1 MFCWQ
6 LYPRFS
12 FSGEKGDSGDIG
24 PPGPNGEPG
33 MASRVQG
40 FLNMYLKIALLENIT
55 REIKWHEAGKCGA
68 CADVTPSVTRSPGVA
83 TLPSLHARPSD
94 RGRRPSACTPGAA
107 QSGVP
112 SALPSLPPP
121 LGVAPSPAHQLPS
134 ARSDVSLVEAS
145 LRPAPHDGPSHR
157 GTGRRCPRPHRGP
170 RPLRCSTRVAQAP
183 PTRRV
188 GLPRPARQW
197 RHLLPRRS
205 RGASVTQ
212 GPGAAQLPQ
221 VPP

>member
-1 MFCWQ
+1 
-6 LYPRFS
+6 
-12 FSGEKGDSGDIG
+12 
-24 PPGPNGEPG
+24 

-55 REIKWHEAGKCGA
+55 REIKRHEAGKRGA

-83 TLPSLHARPSD
+83 TLRSLHARPSD
-94 RGRRPSACTPGAA
+94 RGPPADGVRSRRCAVRRSPA

-112 SALPSLPPP
+112 SALPSLPSP